1 MPGPQK
7 TPTARSSPLAS
18 RPRWG
23 WTIDPRSQ
31 LTAEE
36 LERRPPQPV
45 PGEDY
50 GLAHT
55 RWRLEIEAAPSTPA
69 LVWNSYGPTQ
79 PYSSA
84 AVFGGTIVGWHS
96 FVVTL
101 GASTLDT
108 GAALTV
114 INLSERPV
122 TDTLA
127 RVAMESGYDVRLD
140 RVAPGE
146 TTVDLLAYGGSGDRL
161 VDFILDVLH
170 PEGGV
175 DSERELRD
183 DKALLRT
190 VAELLEDELTARRLR
205 AALRVILRE
214 SELEGDDRHLTAEE
228 RTVLGTR
235 FGKERL
241 ERTDLIERAA
251 RLAEELREFV
261 AIEESASRLQEPTAG
276 AARLRIIEVARTAT
290 HYDLQSS
297 RRILVESVLR
307 RLRSRAREGSPAE
320 EFLILG
326 ADAMRT
332 GALDAIVDLAQTN
345 GGRATLVFAHL
356 REDAIN
362 ALGAAGAAVAFMRLT
377 DPREAA
383 TASGYI
389 GKDEKM
395 VLAQATLS
403 RSENY
408 ARQAG
413 TNTSSSSG
421 ESWSVGLGGGS
432 IGRSGALTAGTQH
445 SVTLGKTMTTS
456 STDQRVIEEL
466 IQPTVL
472 QGLAE
477 TGLLVVNLVDRT
489 AVFADCD
496 PTIAAI
502 DG

>member
-1 MPGPQK
+1 V
-7 TPTARSSPLAS
+7 AYA
-18 RPRWG
+18 
-23 WTIDPRSQ
+23 
-31 LTAEE
+31 
-36 LERRPPQPV
+36 
-45 PGEDY
+45 
-50 GLAHT
+50 
-55 RWRLEIEAAPSTPA
+55 RWRLEIQAAPSTPT
-69 LVWNSYGPTQ
+69 LVWNGYRPTQ
-79 PYSSA
+79 SYSSA
-84 AVFGGTIVGWHS
+84 AVFGGTIVGWQS
-96 FVVTL
+96 FVATL
-101 GASTLDT
+101 GASTLAT
-108 GAALTV
+108 AAALTV
-114 INLSERPV
+114 VNLSERPV
-122 TDTLA
+122 TDILA
-127 RVAMESGYDVRLD
+127 RVAMQSGYDVRLD
-140 RVAPGE
+140 RVAPGA
-146 TTVDLLAYGGSGDRL
+146 TTVDLLAYSGSSDRL

-170 PEGGV
+170 PEGEV
-175 DSERELRD
+175 DSEREMRD

-214 SELEGDDRHLTAEE
+214 SELDSDNRQLSAEE
-228 RTVLGTR
+228 HTVLGTR

-261 AIEESASRLQEPTAG
+261 AIEESASRLQEATAG
-276 AARLRIIEVARTAT
+276 ATGLRIIEVARTAT
-290 HYDLQSS
+290 HYDLESS

-307 RLRSRAREGSPAE
+307 RLRNRTRAGSPVE

-326 ADAMRT
+326 ADALPT
-332 GALDAIVDLAQTN
+332 GALDAIVDLAHTT

-356 REDAIN
+356 RDDAIN

-395 VLAQATLS
+395 VVAQATLS

-408 ARQAG
+408 ARQVG
-413 TNTSSSSG
+413 TNTSRSSG
-421 ESWSVGLGGGS
+421 ESWSIGLGSS
-432 IGRSGALTAGTQH
+432 IGRSGGLTAGTQN
-445 SVTLGKTMTTS
+445 SVTLGETITRS

-477 TGLLVVNLVDRT
+477 TGLLVVNLGDRT

-496 PTIAAI
+496 PAI
-502 DG
+502 VAVDG